1 MTLNGVTETTGYDR
15 PVCHSLSNLEF
26 ARDFWLET
34 IFFRV
39 LLLFLFSSSFFFN
52 LAAPSS
58 GLAASPAKVGQ
69 KTTEMIFQI
78 SASLF

>member
-34 IFFRV
+34 IFF
-39 LLLFLFSSSFFFN
+39 FFFFFFFN

-58 GLAASPAKVGQ
+58 GLSASLAKVGQ